1 MDPQFLLCYAKSLV
15 LQLIFYGAAMHQ
27 IVHKSTDF
35 MLYCLLY
42 SNTLISISSFQLCP
56 LFNGIITCYV
66 PIPYLTFLQMHFTI
80 DFVMNFVFVSRVD
93 VDLAPYQ
100 FCSFDEWSI
109 SIFHFFLRKIPDGY
123 FMVIFCCTSCSQ
135 ALIDVFGVY
144 IHELHQILH

>member
-1 MDPQFLLCYAKSLV
+1 MDPQFLVCYAKSLV

-100 FCSFDEWSI
+100 FCSFYE
-109 SIFHFFLRKIPDGY
+109 
-123 FMVIFCCTSCSQ
+123 
-135 ALIDVFGVY
+135 
-144 IHELHQILH
+144 